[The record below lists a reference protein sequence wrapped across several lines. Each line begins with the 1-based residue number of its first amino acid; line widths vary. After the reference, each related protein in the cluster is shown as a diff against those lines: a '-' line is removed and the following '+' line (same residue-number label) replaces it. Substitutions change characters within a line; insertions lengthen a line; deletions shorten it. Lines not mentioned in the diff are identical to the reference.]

1 MCVRKEHGG
10 MGFKDLYG
18 FNLAMFGKQ
27 GWQLFTNHTTLVY
40 RILKAK
46 YFPHGNF
53 LSAALGS
60 NPSVTWRS
68 IVEVRLTVLQGY
80 RWKVGDGSQIKV
92 WEDPWIRRDGC
103 FEAESTSP
111 IPDWDL
117 RVSAL
122 LQPNGGEADKAVWHY
137 SKYGEYTVRS
147 AYRLL
152 LERVGDMETLRCEG
166 EWTKLWA
173 LKLPPKIKH
182 FVWRVGRDV
191 LPTRRKL
198 QERHVTV
205 PGECGTCATGIED
218 AWHLF
223 LACDFANECW
233 EEARL
238 GGWVAHIRD
247 RSDSFMQWF
256 MIVLQEANDQQCK
269 QALAIMWALWR
280 ERNARVWKSSTQV
293 ARSVVEGALETVA
306 AWETAQQRRGMSER
320 MPRNQGCRQWHP
332 PPLSYVK
339 CNTDA
344 AYFTTLGKVGLGACI
359 RDEVGNLLWYRTV
372 CKRGGSCS
380 KENEALAVWEGM
392 KWCMEIGFDR
402 VIFESDAQVVVD
414 ELGREVED
422 RREFGDIIRRCRSIL
437 LSKPGYSVCF
447 VRRDGNQVAHR
458 LAQQARVLA
467 SPSVGETIPHFL
479 CNSLNDTC
487 LEVHN

>member
-1 MCVRKEHGG
+1 MRWERMSVRKEHGG

-18 FNLAMFGKQ
+18 FNLAMLGKQ

-40 RILKAK
+40 KILKAK

-68 IVEVRLTVLQGY
+68 IVEARLTVLQGY

-103 FEAESTSP
+103 FEAESRSP
-111 IPDWDL
+111 IPDSNL

-122 LQPNGGEADKAVWHY
+122 LQPNGEEWDEVRVRSLFHPREADEILAMTVVGGEADKAVWHY

-147 AYRLL
+147 AYCFL

-182 FVWRVGRDV
+182 FAWRVGRDV

-205 PGECGTCATGIED
+205 LGECGTCATGIEDD

-269 QALAIMWALWR
+269 QALAIIWALWR

-320 MPRNQGCRQWHP
+320 MPRNQGCR
-332 PPLSYVK
+332 
-339 CNTDA
+339 
-344 AYFTTLGKVGLGACI
+344 
-359 RDEVGNLLWYRTV
+359 
-372 CKRGGSCS
+372 
-380 KENEALAVWEGM
+380 
-392 KWCMEIGFDR
+392 
-402 VIFESDAQVVVD
+402 
-414 ELGREVED
+414 
-422 RREFGDIIRRCRSIL
+422 
-437 LSKPGYSVCF
+437 
-447 VRRDGNQVAHR
+447 
-458 LAQQARVLA
+458 
-467 SPSVGETIPHFL
+467 
-479 CNSLNDTC
+479 
-487 LEVHN
+487 